1 VLGNVI
7 KLITPTF
14 VLPRQGEGIRAL
26 PPVGFFISRPLAQP
40 QTQFSKEIAK
50 ATKISEINNLEYLS
64 FVLFAT
70 FVVKCL
76 GPPWLRPCVAAIV
89 GTMKGKT
96 NVTQSN
102 PHRIY
107 Q

>member
-1 VLGNVI
+1 VI
-7 KLITPTF
+7 NLITPTF

-50 ATKISEINNLEYLS
+50 ATKISEIDTFE
-64 FVLFAT
+64 VLFAI

-96 NVTQSN
+96 NVPQSN
-102 PHRIY
+102 SH
-107 Q
+107 